1 MQPRPRSYD
10 ADAATARLK
19 VTKATLYAYV
29 SRGLIASVAD
39 AADPRRRLYRAED
52 VERLAA
58 KKAMGRRPERI
69 AAATLD
75 FGLPVLPSRI
85 TLIAEGRLF
94 YRGRDAAA
102 LAESASFE
110 DAARLLW
117 DCGDIDPFAD
127 PAAAPA
133 PGLSR
138 PLAPAPIPR
147 MVAALAHLDPG
158 GGAIWQREPH
168 RLWPGA
174 ARLLRHLAAAAA
186 ARAPSADAV
195 HIQLARAGGLDGRG
209 ADLIRRAL
217 VLCADHELNASAFA
231 ARVVASTG
239 ASLAAAVMGGL
250 AALSGPRHG
259 GATERVE
266 ALFDELRAAGDMRRA
281 VAERL
286 ARGEAAPGF
295 GHPLYPDGDPR
306 AHVLLSALPE
316 EKRRQDLIEAMD
328 RLGGAR
334 PNIDFALVALRRA
347 LGLPRGA
354 AVALFAVA
362 RAAGW
367 IAHALEQRGEG
378 RLIRPRAHYVGTPPM

>member
-1 MQPRPRSYD
+1 MPPTRGAGSIAPRMS
-10 ADAATARLK
+10 
-19 VTKATLYAYV
+19 
-29 SRGLIASVAD
+29 SASP
-39 AADPRRRLYRAED
+39 PRRRWGGGPSASPPPLSILGSRFCPRASPSSPKGGSSIAGAMPP
-52 VERLAA
+52 RSP
-58 KKAMGRRPERI
+58 KAPASRTPRACSGI
-69 AAATLD
+69 AAISI
-75 FGLPVLPSRI
+75 PSP
-85 TLIAEGRLF
+85 T
-94 YRGRDAAA
+94 
-102 LAESASFE
+102 
-110 DAARLLW
+110 
-117 DCGDIDPFAD
+117 
-127 PAAAPA
+127 

-259 GATERVE
+259 AATERGE
-266 ALFDELRAAGDMRRA
+266 ALFDELRAAGAMRRA
-281 VAERL
+281 VAVRL